1 MKKMLLSIVL
11 VLVAALGL
19 SALYAAAPA
28 GQSAEKS
35 GGVKPLQVLLITG
48 GCCHDY
54 EAQKKILSEG
64 ISARANVEFTIIHEG
79 GKSLDHKVSIYSKPN
94 WSKGYDVVIHDECF
108 AEVKDRAFVEGI
120 LDEHRK
126 GTPAVNLHCAMHCY
140 RVDFD
145 NYKEWFAFTGVD
157 TRRHGKQQPITI
169 KYTDKSHPIT
179 KGLPDWVTI
188 KEELYDILEVWP
200 TVTPLAT
207 GDTEQQP
214 ENLLI
219 WTNAYG
225 PKKTRV
231 FSTTLGHNN
240 ETVGDDRYLDLLTRG
255 VLWAAGK
262 LDDSGKPM
270 PGYGK

>member
-1 MKKMLLSIVL
+1 MHIHLIGVAGTAMATLAAMLQRRGHRVTGSD
-11 VLVAALGL
+11 
-19 SALYAAAPA
+19 A
-28 GQSAEKS
+28 GVYPPMSEFLRAERIE
-35 GGVKPLQVLLITG
+35 VF
-48 GCCHDY
+48 
-54 EAQKKILSEG
+54 E
-64 ISARANVEFTIIHEG
+64 
-79 GKSLDHKVSIYSKPN
+79 
-94 WSKGYDVVIHDECF
+94 GYDIVVHNECF
-108 AEVKDRAFVEGI
+108 
-120 LDEHRK
+120 
-126 GTPAVNLHCAMHCY
+126 TPADSVVSQQYLKNILAATHAGIPAMVIHCAMHCY

-145 NYKEWFAFTGVD
+145 TYKEWFAFTGVD

-179 KGLPDWVTI
+179 RGLPDWVTI
-188 KEELYDILEVWP
+188 KEELYDVLEVWP

-219 WTNAYG
+219 WANAYG

-262 LDDSGKPM
+262 LDDSGKPL